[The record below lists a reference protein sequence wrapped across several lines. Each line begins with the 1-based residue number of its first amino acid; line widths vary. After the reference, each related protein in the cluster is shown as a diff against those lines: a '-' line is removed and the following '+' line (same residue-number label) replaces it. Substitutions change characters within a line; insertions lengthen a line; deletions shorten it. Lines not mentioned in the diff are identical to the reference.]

1 METPPL
7 SPGSPHL
14 AQGSVSASGWGR
26 GEGGDAGG
34 ERVGAGLT
42 GCWAPWRTAGWLGT
56 PGAGTVGAWQTLGL
70 AGGPAETVS
79 AVAAAAWAGE
89 TEAERASS
97 VEGPRRLSPCWRGG
111 AGLRGRGAGET
122 HDVSQEHSG
131 EKLAQRGHP
140 H

>member
-1 METPPL
+1 M
-7 SPGSPHL
+7 
-14 AQGSVSASGWGR
+14 
-26 GEGGDAGG
+26 
-34 ERVGAGLT
+34 
-42 GCWAPWRTAGWLGT
+42 
-56 PGAGTVGAWQTLGL
+56 GAWQTLGL

-79 AVAAAAWAGE
+79 AVAAAARAGE

-111 AGLRGRGAGET
+111 AGLQGRGAGET

-131 EKLAQRGHP
+131 EKLAQWGHP